1 MLTFFMLIT
10 ICLTISSNGV
20 NGISVDELQEAVLDQ
35 FTEAYTRII
44 AIENKHK
51 DFVKKNNE
59 EQALQIQQLVSKDE
73 ENSRQ
78 IELLKQ
84 QVEELLKMNAP
95 ESCHQISKQGI
106 TRGQDIFLDPDGINQ
121 GKKQLLLY
129 GFY

>member
-1 MLTFFMLIT
+1 MMKFLMLIT
-10 ICLTISSNGV
+10 ICLSVCSDGV
-20 NGISVDELQEAVLDQ
+20 NGISVDELEEAVLDQ

-44 AIENKHK
+44 AIEKKHN

-59 EQALQIQQLVSKDE
+59 EQTLQIQQLKSKDE

-84 QVEELLKMNAP
+84 QVEELLKLNAP
-95 ESCHQISKQGI
+95 ESCHQLSKQGI

-121 GKKQLLLY
+121 GKKQLLKHI
-129 GFY
+129 